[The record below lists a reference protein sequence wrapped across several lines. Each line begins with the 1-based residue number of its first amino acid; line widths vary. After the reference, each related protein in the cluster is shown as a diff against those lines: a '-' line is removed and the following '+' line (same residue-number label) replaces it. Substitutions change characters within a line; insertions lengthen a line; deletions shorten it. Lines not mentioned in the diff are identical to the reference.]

1 MRKPIVAIVGRP
13 NVGKSTLFNRLVGR
27 KVAIVEDVPGTTRDR
42 LYADT
47 EWKGIPFTLVDTGGL
62 EILEGR
68 PPDERQPLAVASAQ
82 YVEHIR
88 AQAQMAIEEADVIIF
103 VVDVVDGPT
112 AADKDVADILRRSR
126 KPVILAVNKADNDE
140 RREAAVEFYELGL
153 GDPIPISAIHGT
165 GIGDLMDE
173 VVKHLPR
180 VEEEPEIE
188 AVKIA
193 IVGRPNVGKSS
204 LLNRI
209 LGQERV
215 IVSEIPGTT
224 RDAVDTYLEWEG
236 HPIVLIDTAGIRRR
250 GRVRPGLE
258 KYSVLRAMRA
268 IGRCDVALLVLDGAE
283 GVTAQDAHIAGYI
296 IDEAKSVIV
305 VVNKWDLVPRRPGI
319 KEDYERAIRYELK
332 FLDYVPILFTSAK
345 TGEGVDRI
353 IPLALR
359 IQEERLVRIPTGR
372 LNRII
377 QDAVDRHRPPSKAGK
392 SLKIYYVTQASV
404 SPPTFVF
411 FVNDPELVHFSYE
424 RYLENTIRKHYPF
437 LGTPLKLV
445 FRERTRKPRER

>member
-27 KVAIVEDVPGTTRDR
+27 KVAIVEDIPGTTRDR
-42 LYADT
+42 LYADA
-47 EWKGIPFTLVDTGGL
+47 EWGGVPFTLVDTGGL
-62 EILEGR
+62 EVLDGL
-68 PPDERQPLAVASAQ
+68 PPEEREPLAVASAQ
-82 YVEHIR
+82 YIDLIR
-88 AQAQMAIEEADVIIF
+88 AQAQMAIEEADAIIF
-103 VVDVVDGPT
+103 VVDVKDGPT
-112 AADKDVADILRRSR
+112 AADRDVADILRRSR
-126 KPVILAVNKADNDE
+126 KPVVLAVNKADNDE

-165 GIGDLMDE
+165 GIGDLMEE
-173 VVKHLPR
+173 VVKYLPE
-180 VEEEPEIE
+180 VKEEPEGE

-204 LLNRI
+204 LLNRL

-224 RDAVDTYLEWEG
+224 RDAIDTYLEWEG
-236 HPIVLIDTAGIRRR
+236 QPITLIDTAGIRRR
-250 GRVRPGLE
+250 GRIQPGLE
-258 KYSVLRAMRA
+258 KYSVLRALRA
-268 IGRCDVALLVLDGAE
+268 IGRSDVSLLVIDGME

-296 IDEAKSVIV
+296 IDEAKSAIV
-305 VVNKWDLVPRRPGI
+305 LVNKWDLVPQRPGI
-319 KEDYERAIRYELK
+319 KEEYERAVRAELR

-345 TGEGVDRI
+345 TGEGVDKI

-359 IQEERLVRIPTGR
+359 VQEERLVRISTGK

-377 QDAVDRHRPPSKAGK
+377 QEAVSRHRPPSKGGK
-392 SLKIYYVTQASV
+392 TLKIYYVTQASV

-411 FVNDPELVHFSYE
+411 FVNDPDLVHFSYE
-424 RYLENTIRKHYPF
+424 RYLENSIRKHYPF
-437 LGTPLKLV
+437 IGTPLKLV
-445 FRERTRKPRER
+445 FRKRGGA